1 MWKITS
7 FFWLAK
13 FLFLWVSPL
22 LLIRKIFGSWTFA
35 KKPQIKINSL
45 KIQKNEY
52 IIHIWSTKILWVRLW
67 LGHALHGGSLD
78 ISTGALDISRGAL
91 DISRGSLDIST
102 GALDIS
108 RGALDISRGALD
120 ISRGALDI
128 SIGSL
133 DFSRGAHDI
142 SHERHILCW
151 WGTYLLMRHIFV
163 DGAHICWWGT
173 YLWMRHIPFLVWT
186 LNTLV
191 Q

>member
-7 FFWLAK
+7 FFWLEK

-22 LLIRKIFGSWTFA
+22 LPIRKIFGSWTFA

-45 KIQKNEY
+45 KIQNAY

-78 ISTGALDISRGAL
+78 ISRRS
-91 DISRGSLDIST
+91 
-102 GALDIS
+102 
-108 RGALDISRGALD
+108 LD